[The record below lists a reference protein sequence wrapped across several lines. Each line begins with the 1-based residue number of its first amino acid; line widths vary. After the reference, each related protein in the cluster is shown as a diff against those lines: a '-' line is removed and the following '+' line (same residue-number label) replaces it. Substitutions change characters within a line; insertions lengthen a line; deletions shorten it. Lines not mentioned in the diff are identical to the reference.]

1 MGAVR
6 RSRALCA
13 RPDSGG
19 QDLLGV
25 SQPQTTGDGRLFQR
39 KIVGAATMPSRG
51 RGGAPSWPEVRD
63 ESLCPGGA
71 SPPDSGRKAYCP
83 GKRRPVLPD
92 AMTGEGDAAEG
103 ACDGGTVARKAGKKS
118 GEGDAAD
125 SAHGGVAGLQALVGS
140 VSRGWK
146 DAAGSWKCRRARKIF
161 TRTKARNAT
170 TEVVAFLEKG
180 VEAPMAFVNAQ
191 TLQSGRSKAEG
202 KKTSLRLRCGPA
214 CQRPSGRTWWWSRK
228 TRIPEL
234 LRSPA
239 W

>member
-13 RPDSGG
+13 RPNSGG

-92 AMTGEGDAAEG
+92 VMTGKDMPQKGRVMPERSQGRLERRVG
-103 ACDGGTVARKAGKKS
+103 R
-118 GEGDAAD
+118 DAAD
-125 SAHGGVAGLQALVGS
+125 SAHGGVEGLGAGRERVAGMEGRCRTLEMPQAPEDFY
-140 VSRGWK
+140 K
-146 DAAGSWKCRRARKIF
+146 DK
-161 TRTKARNAT
+161 TRNAT

>member
-19 QDLLGV
+19 QALLGV

-51 RGGAPSWPEVRD
+51 RGGAPSWPEVRGT
-63 ESLCPGGA
+63 SLFVRA
-71 SPPDSGRKAYCP
+71 EL
-83 GKRRPVLPD
+83 RRPTSGVRRTVPEKGGRCSGV
-92 AMTGEGDAAEG
+92 MTGEGDAAEG
-103 ACDGGTVARKAGKKS
+103 ACDAGTVARKAGKKS

-125 SAHGGVAGLQALVGS
+125 SAHGGVAGLQASVGRGA
-140 VSRGWK
+140 RGWK
-146 DAAGSWKCRRARKIF
+146 DAAGSWRCRRPRKIF
-161 TRTKARNAT
+161 TRTKTRNAT

>member
-13 RPDSGG
+13 RPNSGG

-83 GKRRPVLPD
+83 GKKGGRCSGGLGKDMPQKGRVMPERSQGRLERRV
-92 AMTGEGDAAEG
+92 G
-103 ACDGGTVARKAGKKS
+103 R
-118 GEGDAAD
+118 DAAD
-125 SAHGGVAGLQALVGS
+125 SAHGRVEGLQVPVGS

-146 DAAGSWKCRRARKIF
+146 DAAGRWRCRRPRKIF
-161 TRTKARNAT
+161 TRTKQET
-170 TEVVAFLEKG
+170 
-180 VEAPMAFVNAQ
+180 PQ
-191 TLQSGRSKAEG
+191 Q
-202 KKTSLRLRCGPA
+202 RLRHFL
-214 CQRPSGRTWWWSRK
+214 RK
-228 TRIPEL
+228 ESKLQWPL
-234 LRSPA
+234 
-239 W
+239 